1 MAFLQQQADVSLQAE
16 GYFLLGII
24 NSELGQFNKASQCF
38 EKALSLAVKSEYL
51 AYYCKCQA
59 LLGNS
64 NKANK
69 ILLHIDEARSSL
81 LLAFQHDPDGKFAD
95 MHDHP
100 VNLHLDAVNQAVT
113 KIRSLVDNEIIP
125 SLSGKGKDYEL
136 AKELSS
142 KVGLIDSSGFQ
153 RSVSEIKKGNY
164 TEANQVLLQ
173 VINPQLKRL
182 KSIAYEY
189 LELITTQASETHD
202 ETKAS
207 IQSFII
213 TIAIVGLVAVAAIL
227 LVATIII
234 RRINRALERVQVAAK
249 QVAQGD
255 LTLRVNLSGA
265 DEFSELSAS
274 VDNIVNSFQSVIS
287 NMNHSTLQ
295 LASSAEESSAVA
307 VQTKQNV
314 VEQQQQ
320 TQMVA
325 TAIHEFSSTVQEVA
339 NSAASAAEASQEAEE
354 ATYEGSS
361 VVQQT
366 ITQINELNTEIA
378 LSSEIIQK
386 LSQQSKEIGTVVDV
400 IDGISEQT
408 NLLALNAAIEAARA
422 GESGRGFAVVADEVR
437 TLAQN
442 AHESSEKIQDLVSD
456 IRAVTDDVIQVM
468 NKSLVSAD
476 DSVEGAEKAVVLFSE
491 IRALTDNIKNSNLM
505 VAAAAEEQSQTS
517 SAVSQSLT
525 NIKSGTEAVVAS
537 TSHVS
542 VNANT
547 ITRLADELEKMVKK
561 MVV

>member
-1 MAFLQQQADVSLQAE
+1 MNVNSVKFRLGFIVALAVIALGVVSSISLMD
-16 GYFLLGII
+16 I
-24 NSELGQFNKASQCF
+24 NKAAIKF
-38 EKALSLAVKSEYL
+38 EELYT
-51 AYYCKCQA
+51 QD
-59 LLGNS
+59 LGNS

-234 RRINRALERVQVAAK
+234 RRINRALERVQVVAK

-378 LSSEIIQK
+378 LSLEIIQK

-408 NLLALNAAIEAARA
+408 NLLALNAAIEAARV
-422 GESGRGFAVVADEVR
+422 GEAGRGFAVVADEVR
-437 TLAQN
+437 SLASRTQDSTVEIK
-442 AHESSEKIQDLVSD
+442 AMIQSLQESSADSMQRMEKG
-456 IRAVTDDVIQVM
+456 TNQVQLTAEMAEQAGISLERIAASVARINNM
-468 NKSLVSAD
+468 NTQ
-476 DSVEGAEKAVVLFSE
+476 
-491 IRALTDNIKNSNLM
+491 I
-505 VAAAAEEQSQTS
+505 AAAAEQQSTVINEINQNVTTINDISTQTASGAEQS
-517 SAVSQSLT
+517 SAATLELARLT
-525 NIKSGTEAVVAS
+525 EDMK
-537 TSHVS
+537 
-542 VNANT
+542 VNVD
-547 ITRLADELEKMVKK
+547 RFKY
-561 MVV
+561 

>member
-1 MAFLQQQADVSLQAE
+1 MNVNSVKFRLGFIVALAVIALGVVSSISLMD
-16 GYFLLGII
+16 I
-24 NSELGQFNKASQCF
+24 NKAAIKF
-38 EKALSLAVKSEYL
+38 EELYT
-51 AYYCKCQA
+51 QD
-59 LLGNS
+59 LGNS

-378 LSSEIIQK
+378 LSLEIIQK

-408 NLLALNAAIEAARA
+408 NLLALNAAIEAARV
-422 GESGRGFAVVADEVR
+422 GEAGRGFAVVADEVR
-437 TLAQN
+437 SLASRTQDSTVEIK
-442 AHESSEKIQDLVSD
+442 AMIQSLQESSADSMQRMEKG
-456 IRAVTDDVIQVM
+456 TNQVQLTAEMAEQAGISLERIAASVARINNM
-468 NKSLVSAD
+468 NTQ
-476 DSVEGAEKAVVLFSE
+476 
-491 IRALTDNIKNSNLM
+491 I
-505 VAAAAEEQSQTS
+505 AAAAEQQSTVINEINQNVTTINDISTQTASGAEQS
-517 SAVSQSLT
+517 SAATLELARLT
-525 NIKSGTEAVVAS
+525 EDMK
-537 TSHVS
+537 
-542 VNANT
+542 VNVD
-547 ITRLADELEKMVKK
+547 RFKY
-561 MVV
+561 

>member
-1 MAFLQQQADVSLQAE
+1 MNVNSVKFRLGFIVALAVIALGVVSSISLMD
-16 GYFLLGII
+16 I
-24 NSELGQFNKASQCF
+24 NKAAIKF
-38 EKALSLAVKSEYL
+38 EELYTQDLGN
-51 AYYCKCQA
+51 
-59 LLGNS
+59 LGNS

-378 LSSEIIQK
+378 LSLEIIQK

-422 GESGRGFAVVADEVR
+422 GEAGRGFAVVADQVR
-437 TLAQN
+437 SLASRTQDSTVEIK
-442 AHESSEKIQDLVSD
+442 AMIQSLQESSADSMQRMEKGTNQAQLTAEMAEQAGISLERIAASVAR
-456 IRAVTDDVIQVM
+456 INNM
-468 NKSLVSAD
+468 NTQ
-476 DSVEGAEKAVVLFSE
+476 
-491 IRALTDNIKNSNLM
+491 I
-505 VAAAAEEQSQTS
+505 AAAAEQQSTVINEINQNVTTINDISTQTASGAEQS
-517 SAVSQSLT
+517 SAATLELARLT
-525 NIKSGTEAVVAS
+525 EDMK
-537 TSHVS
+537 
-542 VNANT
+542 VNVD
-547 ITRLADELEKMVKK
+547 RFKY
-561 MVV
+561 

>member
-1 MAFLQQQADVSLQAE
+1 MNVNSVKFRLVFIVALAVIALGVVSSISLMDINKAAIKFEELYTQD
-16 GYFLLGII
+16 LGI
-24 NSELGQFNKASQCF
+24 
-38 EKALSLAVKSEYL
+38 
-51 AYYCKCQA
+51 
-59 LLGNS
+59 S

-378 LSSEIIQK
+378 LSLEIIQK
-386 LSQQSKEIGTVVDV
+386 LSQQSKEIGKVVDV

-408 NLLALNAAIEAARA
+408 NLLALNAAIEAARV
-422 GESGRGFAVVADEVR
+422 GEAGRGFAVVADEVR
-437 TLAQN
+437 SLASRTQDSTVEIK
-442 AHESSEKIQDLVSD
+442 AMIQSLQESSADSMQRMEKG
-456 IRAVTDDVIQVM
+456 TNQVQLTAEMAEQAGISLERIAASVARINNM
-468 NKSLVSAD
+468 NTQ
-476 DSVEGAEKAVVLFSE
+476 
-491 IRALTDNIKNSNLM
+491 I
-505 VAAAAEEQSQTS
+505 AAAAEQQSTVINEINQNVTTINDISTQTASGAEQS
-517 SAVSQSLT
+517 SAATLELARLT
-525 NIKSGTEAVVAS
+525 EDMK
-537 TSHVS
+537 
-542 VNANT
+542 VNVD
-547 ITRLADELEKMVKK
+547 RFKY
-561 MVV
+561 

>member
-1 MAFLQQQADVSLQAE
+1 MNVNSVKFRLGFIVALAVIALGVVSSISLMD
-16 GYFLLGII
+16 I
-24 NSELGQFNKASQCF
+24 NKAAIKF
-38 EKALSLAVKSEYL
+38 EELYTQDLGN
-51 AYYCKCQA
+51 
-59 LLGNS
+59 LGNS

-81 LLAFQHDPDGKFAD
+81 LLAFQHAPDGKFAD

-378 LSSEIIQK
+378 LSLEIIQK

-422 GESGRGFAVVADEVR
+422 GEAGRGFAVVADEVR
-437 TLAQN
+437 SLASRTQDSTVEIK
-442 AHESSEKIQDLVSD
+442 AMIQSLQESSADSMQRMEKGTNQAQLTAEMAEQAGISLERIAASVAR
-456 IRAVTDDVIQVM
+456 INNM
-468 NKSLVSAD
+468 NTQ
-476 DSVEGAEKAVVLFSE
+476 
-491 IRALTDNIKNSNLM
+491 I
-505 VAAAAEEQSQTS
+505 AAAAEQQSTVINEINQNVTTINDISTQTASGAEQS
-517 SAVSQSLT
+517 SAATLELARLT
-525 NIKSGTEAVVAS
+525 EDMK
-537 TSHVS
+537 
-542 VNANT
+542 VNVD
-547 ITRLADELEKMVKK
+547 RFKY
-561 MVV
+561 

>member
-1 MAFLQQQADVSLQAE
+1 MNVNSVKFRLGFIVALAVIALGVVSSISLMD
-16 GYFLLGII
+16 I
-24 NSELGQFNKASQCF
+24 NKAAIKF
-38 EKALSLAVKSEYL
+38 EELYT
-51 AYYCKCQA
+51 QD
-59 LLGNS
+59 LGNS

-125 SLSGKGKDYEL
+125 SLSGKGKDFEL

-378 LSSEIIQK
+378 LSLEIIQK

-408 NLLALNAAIEAARA
+408 NLLALNAAIEAARV
-422 GESGRGFAVVADEVR
+422 GEAGRGFAVVADEVR
-437 TLAQN
+437 SLASRTQDSTVEIK
-442 AHESSEKIQDLVSD
+442 AMIQSLQESSADSMQRMEKG
-456 IRAVTDDVIQVM
+456 TNQVQLTAEMAEQAGISLERIAASVARINNM
-468 NKSLVSAD
+468 NTQ
-476 DSVEGAEKAVVLFSE
+476 
-491 IRALTDNIKNSNLM
+491 I
-505 VAAAAEEQSQTS
+505 AAAAEQQSTVINEINQNVTTINDISTQTASGAEQS
-517 SAVSQSLT
+517 SAATLELARLT
-525 NIKSGTEAVVAS
+525 EDMK
-537 TSHVS
+537 
-542 VNANT
+542 VNVD
-547 ITRLADELEKMVKK
+547 RFKY
-561 MVV
+561 

>member
-1 MAFLQQQADVSLQAE
+1 MNVNSVKFRLGFIVALAVIALGVVSSISLMD
-16 GYFLLGII
+16 I
-24 NSELGQFNKASQCF
+24 NKAAIKF
-38 EKALSLAVKSEYL
+38 EELYT
-51 AYYCKCQA
+51 QG
-59 LLGNS
+59 LGNS

-69 ILLHIDEARSSL
+69 ILLHLDEARSSL

-100 VNLHLDAVNQAVT
+100 ANLHLDAVNQAVT
-113 KIRSLVDNEIIP
+113 KIRSLVDNEIIS

-173 VINPQLKRL
+173 VINPQFKRL
-182 KSIAYEY
+182 NSIAYEY

-213 TIAIVGLVAVAAIL
+213 TIAIVSLVAVAAIL

-287 NMNHSTLQ
+287 NTNHSTLQ

-422 GESGRGFAVVADEVR
+422 GEAGRGFAVVADEVR
-437 TLAQN
+437 SLASRTQDSTVEIK
-442 AHESSEKIQDLVSD
+442 AMIQSLQESSADSMQRMEKGTNQAQLTAEMAEQAGISLERIAASVDR
-456 IRAVTDDVIQVM
+456 INNM
-468 NKSLVSAD
+468 NTQ
-476 DSVEGAEKAVVLFSE
+476 
-491 IRALTDNIKNSNLM
+491 I
-505 VAAAAEEQSQTS
+505 AAAAEQQSTVINEINQNVTTINDISTQTASGAEQS
-517 SAVSQSLT
+517 SAATLELARLT
-525 NIKSGTEAVVAS
+525 EDMK
-537 TSHVS
+537 
-542 VNANT
+542 VNVD
-547 ITRLADELEKMVKK
+547 RFKY
-561 MVV
+561 

>member
-1 MAFLQQQADVSLQAE
+1 MNVNSVKFRLGFIVALAVIALGVVSSISLMD
-16 GYFLLGII
+16 I
-24 NSELGQFNKASQCF
+24 NKAAIKF
-38 EKALSLAVKSEYL
+38 EELYTQDLGN
-51 AYYCKCQA
+51 
-59 LLGNS
+59 LGNS

-378 LSSEIIQK
+378 LSLEIIQK

-408 NLLALNAAIEAARA
+408 NLLALNAAIEAARV
-422 GESGRGFAVVADEVR
+422 GEAGRGFAVVADEVR
-437 TLAQN
+437 SLASRTQDSTVEIK
-442 AHESSEKIQDLVSD
+442 AMIQSLQESSADSMQRMEKG
-456 IRAVTDDVIQVM
+456 TNQVQLTAEMAEQAGISLERIAASVARINNM
-468 NKSLVSAD
+468 NTQ
-476 DSVEGAEKAVVLFSE
+476 
-491 IRALTDNIKNSNLM
+491 I
-505 VAAAAEEQSQTS
+505 AAAAEQQSTVINEINQNVTTINDISTQTASGAEQS
-517 SAVSQSLT
+517 SAATLELARLT
-525 NIKSGTEAVVAS
+525 EDMK
-537 TSHVS
+537 
-542 VNANT
+542 VNVD
-547 ITRLADELEKMVKK
+547 RFKY
-561 MVV
+561 

>member
-1 MAFLQQQADVSLQAE
+1 MNVNSVKFRLGFIVALAVIALGVVSSISLMD
-16 GYFLLGII
+16 I
-24 NSELGQFNKASQCF
+24 NKAAIKF
-38 EKALSLAVKSEYL
+38 EELYTQDLGN
-51 AYYCKCQA
+51 
-59 LLGNS
+59 LGNS

-378 LSSEIIQK
+378 LSLEIIQK

-422 GESGRGFAVVADEVR
+422 GEAGRGFAVVADEVR
-437 TLAQN
+437 SLASRTQDSTVEIK
-442 AHESSEKIQDLVSD
+442 AMIQSLQESSADSMQRMEKGTNQAQLTAEMAEQAGISLERIAASVAR
-456 IRAVTDDVIQVM
+456 INNM
-468 NKSLVSAD
+468 NTQ
-476 DSVEGAEKAVVLFSE
+476 
-491 IRALTDNIKNSNLM
+491 I
-505 VAAAAEEQSQTS
+505 AAAAEQQSTVINEINQNVTTINDISTQTASGAEQS
-517 SAVSQSLT
+517 SAATL
-525 NIKSGTEAVVAS
+525 ELA
-537 TSHVS
+537 
-542 VNANT
+542 
-547 ITRLADELEKMVKK
+547 RLAEDMKVNVDRFKY
-561 MVV
+561 

>member
-1 MAFLQQQADVSLQAE
+1 MNVNSVKFRLGFIVALAVIALGVVSSISLMD
-16 GYFLLGII
+16 I
-24 NSELGQFNKASQCF
+24 NKAAIKF
-38 EKALSLAVKSEYL
+38 EELYTQDLGN
-51 AYYCKCQA
+51 
-59 LLGNS
+59 LGNS

-378 LSSEIIQK
+378 LSLEIIQK
-386 LSQQSKEIGTVVDV
+386 LSQQSKEIGTIVDV

-422 GESGRGFAVVADEVR
+422 GEAGRGFAVVADEVR
-437 TLAQN
+437 SLASRTQDSTVEIK
-442 AHESSEKIQDLVSD
+442 AMIQSLQESSADSMQRMEKGTNQAQLTAEMAEQAGISLERIAASVAR
-456 IRAVTDDVIQVM
+456 INNM
-468 NKSLVSAD
+468 NTQ
-476 DSVEGAEKAVVLFSE
+476 
-491 IRALTDNIKNSNLM
+491 I
-505 VAAAAEEQSQTS
+505 AAAAEQQSTVINEINQNVTTINDISTQTASGAEQS
-517 SAVSQSLT
+517 SAATLELARLT
-525 NIKSGTEAVVAS
+525 EDMK
-537 TSHVS
+537 
-542 VNANT
+542 VNVD
-547 ITRLADELEKMVKK
+547 RFKY
-561 MVV
+561 

>member
-1 MAFLQQQADVSLQAE
+1 MNVNSVKFRLGFIVALAVIALGVVSSISLMD
-16 GYFLLGII
+16 I
-24 NSELGQFNKASQCF
+24 NKAAIKF
-38 EKALSLAVKSEYL
+38 EELYT
-51 AYYCKCQA
+51 QD
-59 LLGNS
+59 LGNS

-249 QVAQGD
+249 QV
-255 LTLRVNLSGA
+255 RVRSRTFFNP
-265 DEFSELSAS
+265 
-274 VDNIVNSFQSVIS
+274 
-287 NMNHSTLQ
+287 
-295 LASSAEESSAVA
+295 
-307 VQTKQNV
+307 
-314 VEQQQQ
+314 
-320 TQMVA
+320 
-325 TAIHEFSSTVQEVA
+325 IHDRF
-339 NSAASAAEASQEAEE
+339 
-354 ATYEGSS
+354 
-361 VVQQT
+361 
-366 ITQINELNTEIA
+366 
-378 LSSEIIQK
+378 
-386 LSQQSKEIGTVVDV
+386 
-400 IDGISEQT
+400 
-408 NLLALNAAIEAARA
+408 
-422 GESGRGFAVVADEVR
+422 
-437 TLAQN
+437 
-442 AHESSEKIQDLVSD
+442 
-456 IRAVTDDVIQVM
+456 DDHI
-468 NKSLVSAD
+468 
-476 DSVEGAEKAVVLFSE
+476 
-491 IRALTDNIKNSNLM
+491 
-505 VAAAAEEQSQTS
+505 
-517 SAVSQSLT
+517 
-525 NIKSGTEAVVAS
+525 
-537 TSHVS
+537 
-542 VNANT
+542 
-547 ITRLADELEKMVKK
+547 
-561 MVV
+561 

>member
-1 MAFLQQQADVSLQAE
+1 MNVNSVKFRLGFIVALAVIALGVVSSISLMD
-16 GYFLLGII
+16 I
-24 NSELGQFNKASQCF
+24 NKAAIKF
-38 EKALSLAVKSEYL
+38 EELYTQDLGN
-51 AYYCKCQA
+51 
-59 LLGNS
+59 LGNS

-422 GESGRGFAVVADEVR
+422 GEAGRGFAVVADEVR
-437 TLAQN
+437 SLASRTQDSTVEIK
-442 AHESSEKIQDLVSD
+442 AMIQSLQESSADSMQRMEKGTNQAQLTAEMAEQAGISLERIAASVDR
-456 IRAVTDDVIQVM
+456 INNM
-468 NKSLVSAD
+468 NTQ
-476 DSVEGAEKAVVLFSE
+476 
-491 IRALTDNIKNSNLM
+491 I
-505 VAAAAEEQSQTS
+505 AAAAEQQSTVINEINQNVTTINDISTQTASGAEQS
-517 SAVSQSLT
+517 SAATLELARLT
-525 NIKSGTEAVVAS
+525 EDMK
-537 TSHVS
+537 
-542 VNANT
+542 VNVD
-547 ITRLADELEKMVKK
+547 RFKY
-561 MVV
+561 

>member
-1 MAFLQQQADVSLQAE
+1 MNVNSVKFRLGFIVALAVIALGVVSSISLMD
-16 GYFLLGII
+16 I
-24 NSELGQFNKASQCF
+24 NKAAIKF
-38 EKALSLAVKSEYL
+38 EELYT
-51 AYYCKCQA
+51 QD
-59 LLGNS
+59 LGNS

-378 LSSEIIQK
+378 LSLEIIQK
-386 LSQQSKEIGTVVDV
+386 LSQQSKEIGKVVDV

-408 NLLALNAAIEAARA
+408 NLLALNAAIEAARV
-422 GESGRGFAVVADEVR
+422 GEAGRGFAVVADEVR
-437 TLAQN
+437 SLASRTQDSTVEIK
-442 AHESSEKIQDLVSD
+442 AMIQSLQESSADSMQRMEKG
-456 IRAVTDDVIQVM
+456 TNQVQLTAEMAEQAGISLERIAASVARINNM
-468 NKSLVSAD
+468 NTQ
-476 DSVEGAEKAVVLFSE
+476 
-491 IRALTDNIKNSNLM
+491 I
-505 VAAAAEEQSQTS
+505 AAAAEQQSTVINEINQNVTTINDISTQTASGAEQS
-517 SAVSQSLT
+517 SAATLELARLT
-525 NIKSGTEAVVAS
+525 EDMK
-537 TSHVS
+537 
-542 VNANT
+542 VNVD
-547 ITRLADELEKMVKK
+547 RFKY
-561 MVV
+561 

>member
-1 MAFLQQQADVSLQAE
+1 MNVNSVKFRLGFIVALAVIALGVVSSISLMD
-16 GYFLLGII
+16 I
-24 NSELGQFNKASQCF
+24 NKAAIKF
-38 EKALSLAVKSEYL
+38 EELYTQDLGN
-51 AYYCKCQA
+51 
-59 LLGNS
+59 LGNS

-378 LSSEIIQK
+378 LSLEIIQK

-422 GESGRGFAVVADEVR
+422 GEAGRGFAVVADEVR
-437 TLAQN
+437 SLASRTQDSTVEIK
-442 AHESSEKIQDLVSD
+442 AMIQSLQESSADSMQRMEKGTNQAQLTAEMAEQAGISLERIAASVAR
-456 IRAVTDDVIQVM
+456 INNM
-468 NKSLVSAD
+468 NTQ
-476 DSVEGAEKAVVLFSE
+476 
-491 IRALTDNIKNSNLM
+491 I
-505 VAAAAEEQSQTS
+505 AAAAEQQSTVINEINQNVTTINDISTQTASGAEQS
-517 SAVSQSLT
+517 SAATLELARLT
-525 NIKSGTEAVVAS
+525 EDMK
-537 TSHVS
+537 
-542 VNANT
+542 VNVD
-547 ITRLADELEKMVKK
+547 RFKY
-561 MVV
+561 